1 MKETM
6 KEVVITG
13 PKQYEVREVPVPH
26 PGDGEVLIQMKAAGV
41 CGSDVHQFLGE
52 NPNAVFPRVPGH
64 ENAGVIVAVGKDV
77 KNIKV
82 GDHVVVDL
90 VVACGECPQCKKG
103 RRNVCRTVK
112 ARGSAID
119 GGWREY
125 FAVPEHEVYL
135 LPQDMPFKDAALIE
149 PFAIGGHCTTRAGI
163 QGGESVLVLGSGTI
177 GAVILQTLKL
187 KGCRVICADINDA
200 SLARAKEYGVS
211 FCTVNHAS
219 HYGFGGFYAMQAAEE
234 GMIGFNI
241 CNSPA
246 LVAPF
251 GGASAML
258 GTNPLAVSLPTGDPD
273 RPLTLD
279 MATSAAARGK
289 VTLAKKNGQSIPL
302 GWGVD
307 SQGNPTTDP
316 EAVLSGGA
324 MLPMGGP
331 KGYAIS
337 LIIDVLCSCITGS
350 ADGQTMG
357 SFYDFTRTQNSGYCF
372 AALDLSRMVEPEVWS
387 QRVQALLDTMR
398 ACPRQPGVEA
408 IQIPG
413 QPEQE
418 KQERNLREGIALS
431 SAVEGELRAL
441 SERLQVPL
449 PAPLGE

>member
-13 PKQYEVREVPVPH
+13 PKQYEIREVPVPK
-26 PGDGEVLIQMKAAGV
+26 PGNGEVLIQMKAAGV

-200 SLARAKEYGVS
+200 SLARAKEYGADAIVNTKTENLKDAVQKFTDGAGVDVIFDS
-211 FCTVNHAS
+211 ACYPGSLTAVLEMGIPANGATIVPMGFCTAQEGITQAMINTRELSIIGTRMSCNQFQPTIERFAKHEYQLDGMVS
-219 HYGFGGFYAMQAAEE
+219 HYIPFSQVGQVFENIIHPPKDMKKMVIVFDEE
-234 GMIGFNI
+234 
-241 CNSPA
+241 
-246 LVAPF
+246 
-251 GGASAML
+251 
-258 GTNPLAVSLPTGDPD
+258 
-273 RPLTLD
+273 
-279 MATSAAARGK
+279 
-289 VTLAKKNGQSIPL
+289 
-302 GWGVD
+302 
-307 SQGNPTTDP
+307 
-316 EAVLSGGA
+316 
-324 MLPMGGP
+324 
-331 KGYAIS
+331 
-337 LIIDVLCSCITGS
+337 
-350 ADGQTMG
+350 
-357 SFYDFTRTQNSGYCF
+357 
-372 AALDLSRMVEPEVWS
+372 
-387 QRVQALLDTMR
+387 
-398 ACPRQPGVEA
+398 
-408 IQIPG
+408 
-413 QPEQE
+413 
-418 KQERNLREGIALS
+418 
-431 SAVEGELRAL
+431 
-441 SERLQVPL
+441 
-449 PAPLGE
+449 

>member
-6 KEVVITG
+6 KELVITG
-13 PKQYEVREVPVPH
+13 PKQYEIREVPMPK

-200 SLARAKEYGVS
+200 SLARAKEYGADAIVNTKTENLKDAVQKFTDGAGVDVIFDS
-211 FCTVNHAS
+211 ACYPGSLTAVLEMGIPANGATIVPMGFCTAQEGITQAMINTRELSIIGTRMSCNQFQPTIERFAKHEYQLDGMVS
-219 HYGFGGFYAMQAAEE
+219 HYIPFSQVGQVFENIIHPPKDMKKMVIVFDEE
-234 GMIGFNI
+234 
-241 CNSPA
+241 
-246 LVAPF
+246 
-251 GGASAML
+251 
-258 GTNPLAVSLPTGDPD
+258 
-273 RPLTLD
+273 
-279 MATSAAARGK
+279 
-289 VTLAKKNGQSIPL
+289 
-302 GWGVD
+302 
-307 SQGNPTTDP
+307 
-316 EAVLSGGA
+316 
-324 MLPMGGP
+324 
-331 KGYAIS
+331 
-337 LIIDVLCSCITGS
+337 
-350 ADGQTMG
+350 
-357 SFYDFTRTQNSGYCF
+357 
-372 AALDLSRMVEPEVWS
+372 
-387 QRVQALLDTMR
+387 
-398 ACPRQPGVEA
+398 
-408 IQIPG
+408 
-413 QPEQE
+413 
-418 KQERNLREGIALS
+418 
-431 SAVEGELRAL
+431 
-441 SERLQVPL
+441 
-449 PAPLGE
+449 

>member
-6 KEVVITG
+6 KERVITG
-13 PKQYEVREVPVPH
+13 PEQYEIREVPVPK

-82 GDHVVVDL
+82 GDHVGVDL

-200 SLARAKEYGVS
+200 SLARAKEYGADAIVNTKTENLKDAVQKFTDGAGVDVIFDS
-211 FCTVNHAS
+211 ACYPGSLTAVLEMGIPANGATIVPMGFCTAQEGITQAMINTRELSIIGTRMSCNQFQPTIERFAKHEYQLDGMVS
-219 HYGFGGFYAMQAAEE
+219 HYIPFSQVGQVFENIIHPPKDMKKMVIVFDEE
-234 GMIGFNI
+234 
-241 CNSPA
+241 
-246 LVAPF
+246 
-251 GGASAML
+251 
-258 GTNPLAVSLPTGDPD
+258 
-273 RPLTLD
+273 
-279 MATSAAARGK
+279 
-289 VTLAKKNGQSIPL
+289 
-302 GWGVD
+302 
-307 SQGNPTTDP
+307 
-316 EAVLSGGA
+316 
-324 MLPMGGP
+324 
-331 KGYAIS
+331 
-337 LIIDVLCSCITGS
+337 
-350 ADGQTMG
+350 
-357 SFYDFTRTQNSGYCF
+357 
-372 AALDLSRMVEPEVWS
+372 
-387 QRVQALLDTMR
+387 
-398 ACPRQPGVEA
+398 
-408 IQIPG
+408 
-413 QPEQE
+413 
-418 KQERNLREGIALS
+418 
-431 SAVEGELRAL
+431 
-441 SERLQVPL
+441 
-449 PAPLGE
+449 

>member
-13 PKQYEVREVPVPH
+13 PKQYEIREVPVPK

-200 SLARAKEYGVS
+200 SLARAKEYGADAIVNTKTENLKDAVQKFTDGAGVDVIFDS
-211 FCTVNHAS
+211 ACYPGSLTAVLEMGIPANGATIVPMGFCTAQEGITQAMINTRELSIIGTRMSCNQFQPTIERFAKHEYQLDGMVS
-219 HYGFGGFYAMQAAEE
+219 HYIPFSQVGQVFENIIHPPKDMKKMVIIFDEE
-234 GMIGFNI
+234 
-241 CNSPA
+241 
-246 LVAPF
+246 
-251 GGASAML
+251 
-258 GTNPLAVSLPTGDPD
+258 
-273 RPLTLD
+273 
-279 MATSAAARGK
+279 
-289 VTLAKKNGQSIPL
+289 
-302 GWGVD
+302 
-307 SQGNPTTDP
+307 
-316 EAVLSGGA
+316 
-324 MLPMGGP
+324 
-331 KGYAIS
+331 
-337 LIIDVLCSCITGS
+337 
-350 ADGQTMG
+350 
-357 SFYDFTRTQNSGYCF
+357 
-372 AALDLSRMVEPEVWS
+372 
-387 QRVQALLDTMR
+387 
-398 ACPRQPGVEA
+398 
-408 IQIPG
+408 
-413 QPEQE
+413 
-418 KQERNLREGIALS
+418 
-431 SAVEGELRAL
+431 
-441 SERLQVPL
+441 
-449 PAPLGE
+449 

>member
-13 PKQYEVREVPVPH
+13 PKQYEIREVPVPK

-119 GGWREY
+119 GGWRED

-200 SLARAKEYGVS
+200 SLARAKEYGADAIVNTKTENLKDAVQKFTDGAGVDVIFDS
-211 FCTVNHAS
+211 ACYPGSLTAVLEMGIPANGATIVPMGFCTAQEGITQAMINTRELSIIGTRMSCNQFQPTIERFAKHEYQLDGMVS
-219 HYGFGGFYAMQAAEE
+219 HYIPFSQVGQVFENIIHPPKDMKKMVIVFDEE
-234 GMIGFNI
+234 
-241 CNSPA
+241 
-246 LVAPF
+246 
-251 GGASAML
+251 
-258 GTNPLAVSLPTGDPD
+258 
-273 RPLTLD
+273 
-279 MATSAAARGK
+279 
-289 VTLAKKNGQSIPL
+289 
-302 GWGVD
+302 
-307 SQGNPTTDP
+307 
-316 EAVLSGGA
+316 
-324 MLPMGGP
+324 
-331 KGYAIS
+331 
-337 LIIDVLCSCITGS
+337 
-350 ADGQTMG
+350 
-357 SFYDFTRTQNSGYCF
+357 
-372 AALDLSRMVEPEVWS
+372 
-387 QRVQALLDTMR
+387 
-398 ACPRQPGVEA
+398 
-408 IQIPG
+408 
-413 QPEQE
+413 
-418 KQERNLREGIALS
+418 
-431 SAVEGELRAL
+431 
-441 SERLQVPL
+441 
-449 PAPLGE
+449 

>member
-13 PKQYEVREVPVPH
+13 PKQYEIREVPVPK

-200 SLARAKEYGVS
+200 SRARAKEYGADAIVNTKTENLKDAVQKFTDGAGVDVIFDS
-211 FCTVNHAS
+211 ACYPGSLTAVLEMGIPANGATIVPMGFCTAQEGITQAMINTRELSIIGTRMSCNQFQPTIERFAKHEYQLDGMVS
-219 HYGFGGFYAMQAAEE
+219 HYIPFSQVGQVFENIIHPPKDMKKMVIVFDEE
-234 GMIGFNI
+234 
-241 CNSPA
+241 
-246 LVAPF
+246 
-251 GGASAML
+251 
-258 GTNPLAVSLPTGDPD
+258 
-273 RPLTLD
+273 
-279 MATSAAARGK
+279 
-289 VTLAKKNGQSIPL
+289 
-302 GWGVD
+302 
-307 SQGNPTTDP
+307 
-316 EAVLSGGA
+316 
-324 MLPMGGP
+324 
-331 KGYAIS
+331 
-337 LIIDVLCSCITGS
+337 
-350 ADGQTMG
+350 
-357 SFYDFTRTQNSGYCF
+357 
-372 AALDLSRMVEPEVWS
+372 
-387 QRVQALLDTMR
+387 
-398 ACPRQPGVEA
+398 
-408 IQIPG
+408 
-413 QPEQE
+413 
-418 KQERNLREGIALS
+418 
-431 SAVEGELRAL
+431 
-441 SERLQVPL
+441 
-449 PAPLGE
+449 

>member
-13 PKQYEVREVPVPH
+13 PKQYEIREVPVPK

-200 SLARAKEYGVS
+200 SLARAKEYGADAIVNTKTENLKDAVQKFTDGAGVDVIFDS
-211 FCTVNHAS
+211 ACYPGSLTAVLEMGIPANGATIVPMGFCTAQEGITQAMINTRELSIVGTRMSCNQFQPTIERFAKHEYQLDGMVS
-219 HYGFGGFYAMQAAEE
+219 HYIPFSQVGQVFENIIHPPKDMKKMVIVFDEE
-234 GMIGFNI
+234 
-241 CNSPA
+241 
-246 LVAPF
+246 
-251 GGASAML
+251 
-258 GTNPLAVSLPTGDPD
+258 
-273 RPLTLD
+273 
-279 MATSAAARGK
+279 
-289 VTLAKKNGQSIPL
+289 
-302 GWGVD
+302 
-307 SQGNPTTDP
+307 
-316 EAVLSGGA
+316 
-324 MLPMGGP
+324 
-331 KGYAIS
+331 
-337 LIIDVLCSCITGS
+337 
-350 ADGQTMG
+350 
-357 SFYDFTRTQNSGYCF
+357 
-372 AALDLSRMVEPEVWS
+372 
-387 QRVQALLDTMR
+387 
-398 ACPRQPGVEA
+398 
-408 IQIPG
+408 
-413 QPEQE
+413 
-418 KQERNLREGIALS
+418 
-431 SAVEGELRAL
+431 
-441 SERLQVPL
+441 
-449 PAPLGE
+449 

>member
-13 PKQYEVREVPVPH
+13 PKQYEIREVLVPK

-200 SLARAKEYGVS
+200 SLARAKEYGADAIVNTKTKS
-211 FCTVNHAS
+211 LKEAVQEFTDGAGVDVIFDSACYPGSLTAVLEMGIPANGATIVPMGFCTAQEGITQAMINTRELSIIGTRMSCNQFQPTIERFAKHEYQLDGMVS
-219 HYGFGGFYAMQAAEE
+219 HYIPFSQVGQVFENIIHPPKNMKKMVIVFDEE
-234 GMIGFNI
+234 
-241 CNSPA
+241 
-246 LVAPF
+246 
-251 GGASAML
+251 
-258 GTNPLAVSLPTGDPD
+258 
-273 RPLTLD
+273 
-279 MATSAAARGK
+279 
-289 VTLAKKNGQSIPL
+289 
-302 GWGVD
+302 
-307 SQGNPTTDP
+307 
-316 EAVLSGGA
+316 
-324 MLPMGGP
+324 
-331 KGYAIS
+331 
-337 LIIDVLCSCITGS
+337 
-350 ADGQTMG
+350 
-357 SFYDFTRTQNSGYCF
+357 
-372 AALDLSRMVEPEVWS
+372 
-387 QRVQALLDTMR
+387 
-398 ACPRQPGVEA
+398 
-408 IQIPG
+408 
-413 QPEQE
+413 
-418 KQERNLREGIALS
+418 
-431 SAVEGELRAL
+431 
-441 SERLQVPL
+441 
-449 PAPLGE
+449 

>member
-13 PKQYEVREVPVPH
+13 PKQYEIREVPVPK

-200 SLARAKEYGVS
+200 SLARAKEYGADAIVNTKTENLKDAIQKFTDGAGVDVIFDS
-211 FCTVNHAS
+211 ACYPGSLTAVLEMGIPANGATIVPMGFCTAQEGITQAMINTRELSIIGTRMSCNQFQPTIERFAKHEYQLDGMVS
-219 HYGFGGFYAMQAAEE
+219 HYIPFSQVGQVFENIIHPPKDMKKMVIVFDEE
-234 GMIGFNI
+234 
-241 CNSPA
+241 
-246 LVAPF
+246 
-251 GGASAML
+251 
-258 GTNPLAVSLPTGDPD
+258 
-273 RPLTLD
+273 
-279 MATSAAARGK
+279 
-289 VTLAKKNGQSIPL
+289 
-302 GWGVD
+302 
-307 SQGNPTTDP
+307 
-316 EAVLSGGA
+316 
-324 MLPMGGP
+324 
-331 KGYAIS
+331 
-337 LIIDVLCSCITGS
+337 
-350 ADGQTMG
+350 
-357 SFYDFTRTQNSGYCF
+357 
-372 AALDLSRMVEPEVWS
+372 
-387 QRVQALLDTMR
+387 
-398 ACPRQPGVEA
+398 
-408 IQIPG
+408 
-413 QPEQE
+413 
-418 KQERNLREGIALS
+418 
-431 SAVEGELRAL
+431 
-441 SERLQVPL
+441 
-449 PAPLGE
+449 

>member
-6 KEVVITG
+6 KEAVITG
-13 PKQYEVREVPVPH
+13 PKQYEIREVPVPK

-125 FAVPEHEVYL
+125 FVVPEHEVYL

-200 SLARAKEYGVS
+200 SLARAKEYGADAIVNTKTENLKDAVQKFTDGAGVDVIFDS
-211 FCTVNHAS
+211 ACYPGSLTAVLEMGIPANGATIVPMGFCTAQEGITQAMINTRELSIIGTRMSCNQFQPTIERFAKHEYQLDGMVS
-219 HYGFGGFYAMQAAEE
+219 HYIPFSQVGQVFENIIHPPKDMKKMVIVFDEE
-234 GMIGFNI
+234 
-241 CNSPA
+241 
-246 LVAPF
+246 
-251 GGASAML
+251 
-258 GTNPLAVSLPTGDPD
+258 
-273 RPLTLD
+273 
-279 MATSAAARGK
+279 
-289 VTLAKKNGQSIPL
+289 
-302 GWGVD
+302 
-307 SQGNPTTDP
+307 
-316 EAVLSGGA
+316 
-324 MLPMGGP
+324 
-331 KGYAIS
+331 
-337 LIIDVLCSCITGS
+337 
-350 ADGQTMG
+350 
-357 SFYDFTRTQNSGYCF
+357 
-372 AALDLSRMVEPEVWS
+372 
-387 QRVQALLDTMR
+387 
-398 ACPRQPGVEA
+398 
-408 IQIPG
+408 
-413 QPEQE
+413 
-418 KQERNLREGIALS
+418 
-431 SAVEGELRAL
+431 
-441 SERLQVPL
+441 
-449 PAPLGE
+449 

>member
-13 PKQYEVREVPVPH
+13 PKQYEIREVPVPK

-135 LPQDMPFKDAALIE
+135 LPQDMSFKDAALIE

-200 SLARAKEYGVS
+200 SLARAKEYGADAIVNTKTENLKDAVQKFTDGAGVDVIFDS
-211 FCTVNHAS
+211 ACYPGSLTAVLEMGIPANGATIVPMGFCTAQEGITQAMINTRELSIIGTRMSCNQFQPTIERFAKHEYQLDGMVS
-219 HYGFGGFYAMQAAEE
+219 HYIPFSQVGQVFENIIHPPKDMKKMVIVFDEE
-234 GMIGFNI
+234 
-241 CNSPA
+241 
-246 LVAPF
+246 
-251 GGASAML
+251 
-258 GTNPLAVSLPTGDPD
+258 
-273 RPLTLD
+273 
-279 MATSAAARGK
+279 
-289 VTLAKKNGQSIPL
+289 
-302 GWGVD
+302 
-307 SQGNPTTDP
+307 
-316 EAVLSGGA
+316 
-324 MLPMGGP
+324 
-331 KGYAIS
+331 
-337 LIIDVLCSCITGS
+337 
-350 ADGQTMG
+350 
-357 SFYDFTRTQNSGYCF
+357 
-372 AALDLSRMVEPEVWS
+372 
-387 QRVQALLDTMR
+387 
-398 ACPRQPGVEA
+398 
-408 IQIPG
+408 
-413 QPEQE
+413 
-418 KQERNLREGIALS
+418 
-431 SAVEGELRAL
+431 
-441 SERLQVPL
+441 
-449 PAPLGE
+449 

>member
-13 PKQYEVREVPVPH
+13 PKQYEIREVPVPK

-200 SLARAKEYGVS
+200 SLARAKEYGADAIVNTKTENLKDAVQKFTDGAGVDAIFDS
-211 FCTVNHAS
+211 ACYPGSLTAVLEMGIPANGATIVPMGFCTAQEGITQAMINTRELSIIGTRMSCNQFQPTIERFAKHEYQLDGMVS
-219 HYGFGGFYAMQAAEE
+219 HYIPFSQVGQVFENIIHPPKDMKKMVIVFDEE
-234 GMIGFNI
+234 
-241 CNSPA
+241 
-246 LVAPF
+246 
-251 GGASAML
+251 
-258 GTNPLAVSLPTGDPD
+258 
-273 RPLTLD
+273 
-279 MATSAAARGK
+279 
-289 VTLAKKNGQSIPL
+289 
-302 GWGVD
+302 
-307 SQGNPTTDP
+307 
-316 EAVLSGGA
+316 
-324 MLPMGGP
+324 
-331 KGYAIS
+331 
-337 LIIDVLCSCITGS
+337 
-350 ADGQTMG
+350 
-357 SFYDFTRTQNSGYCF
+357 
-372 AALDLSRMVEPEVWS
+372 
-387 QRVQALLDTMR
+387 
-398 ACPRQPGVEA
+398 
-408 IQIPG
+408 
-413 QPEQE
+413 
-418 KQERNLREGIALS
+418 
-431 SAVEGELRAL
+431 
-441 SERLQVPL
+441 
-449 PAPLGE
+449 

>member
-13 PKQYEVREVPVPH
+13 PKQYEIREVPMPK

-200 SLARAKEYGVS
+200 SLARAKEYGADAIVNTKTENLKDAVQKFTDGAGVDVIFDS
-211 FCTVNHAS
+211 ACYPGSLTAVLEMGIPANGATIVPMGFCTAQEGITQAMINTRELSIIGTRMSCNQFQPTIERFAKHEYQLDGMVS
-219 HYGFGGFYAMQAAEE
+219 HYIPFSQVGQVFENIIHPPKDMKKMVIVFDEE
-234 GMIGFNI
+234 
-241 CNSPA
+241 
-246 LVAPF
+246 
-251 GGASAML
+251 
-258 GTNPLAVSLPTGDPD
+258 
-273 RPLTLD
+273 
-279 MATSAAARGK
+279 
-289 VTLAKKNGQSIPL
+289 
-302 GWGVD
+302 
-307 SQGNPTTDP
+307 
-316 EAVLSGGA
+316 
-324 MLPMGGP
+324 
-331 KGYAIS
+331 
-337 LIIDVLCSCITGS
+337 
-350 ADGQTMG
+350 
-357 SFYDFTRTQNSGYCF
+357 
-372 AALDLSRMVEPEVWS
+372 
-387 QRVQALLDTMR
+387 
-398 ACPRQPGVEA
+398 
-408 IQIPG
+408 
-413 QPEQE
+413 
-418 KQERNLREGIALS
+418 
-431 SAVEGELRAL
+431 
-441 SERLQVPL
+441 
-449 PAPLGE
+449 

>member
-13 PKQYEVREVPVPH
+13 PKQYEIREVPVPK

-200 SLARAKEYGVS
+200 SLARAKEYGADAIVNTKS
-211 FCTVNHAS
+211 LKEAVQEFTNGAGVDAIFDSACYPGSLTAVLEMGIPANGATIVPMGFCTAQEGITQAMINTRELSIIGTRMSCNQFQPTIERFAKHEYQLDGMVS
-219 HYGFGGFYAMQAAEE
+219 HYIPFSQVGQVFENIIHPPKDMKKMVIVFDEE
-234 GMIGFNI
+234 
-241 CNSPA
+241 
-246 LVAPF
+246 
-251 GGASAML
+251 
-258 GTNPLAVSLPTGDPD
+258 
-273 RPLTLD
+273 
-279 MATSAAARGK
+279 
-289 VTLAKKNGQSIPL
+289 
-302 GWGVD
+302 
-307 SQGNPTTDP
+307 
-316 EAVLSGGA
+316 
-324 MLPMGGP
+324 
-331 KGYAIS
+331 
-337 LIIDVLCSCITGS
+337 
-350 ADGQTMG
+350 
-357 SFYDFTRTQNSGYCF
+357 
-372 AALDLSRMVEPEVWS
+372 
-387 QRVQALLDTMR
+387 
-398 ACPRQPGVEA
+398 
-408 IQIPG
+408 
-413 QPEQE
+413 
-418 KQERNLREGIALS
+418 
-431 SAVEGELRAL
+431 
-441 SERLQVPL
+441 
-449 PAPLGE
+449 

>member
-13 PKQYEVREVPVPH
+13 PKQYEIREVPVPK

-200 SLARAKEYGVS
+200 SLARAKEYGADAIVNTKTKS
-211 FCTVNHAS
+211 LKEAVQEFTDGAGVDVIFDSACYPGSLTAVLEMGIPANGATIVPMGFCTAQEGITQAMINTRELSIIGTRMSCNQFQPTIERFAKHEYQLDGMVS
-219 HYGFGGFYAMQAAEE
+219 HYIPFSQVGQVFENIIHPPKDMKKMVSVFDEE
-234 GMIGFNI
+234 
-241 CNSPA
+241 
-246 LVAPF
+246 
-251 GGASAML
+251 
-258 GTNPLAVSLPTGDPD
+258 
-273 RPLTLD
+273 
-279 MATSAAARGK
+279 
-289 VTLAKKNGQSIPL
+289 
-302 GWGVD
+302 
-307 SQGNPTTDP
+307 
-316 EAVLSGGA
+316 
-324 MLPMGGP
+324 
-331 KGYAIS
+331 
-337 LIIDVLCSCITGS
+337 
-350 ADGQTMG
+350 
-357 SFYDFTRTQNSGYCF
+357 
-372 AALDLSRMVEPEVWS
+372 
-387 QRVQALLDTMR
+387 
-398 ACPRQPGVEA
+398 
-408 IQIPG
+408 
-413 QPEQE
+413 
-418 KQERNLREGIALS
+418 
-431 SAVEGELRAL
+431 
-441 SERLQVPL
+441 
-449 PAPLGE
+449 

>member
-13 PKQYEVREVPVPH
+13 PKQYEIREVPVPK

-125 FAVPEHEVYL
+125 FAVPEHEVYR

-200 SLARAKEYGVS
+200 SLARAKEYGADAIVNTKTENLKDAVQKFTDGAGVDVIFDS
-211 FCTVNHAS
+211 ACYPGSLTAVLEMGIPANGATIVPMGFCTAQEGITQAMINTRELSIIGTRMSCNQFQPTIERFAKHEYQLDGMVS
-219 HYGFGGFYAMQAAEE
+219 HYIPFSQVGQVFENIIHPPKDMKKMVIVFDEE
-234 GMIGFNI
+234 
-241 CNSPA
+241 
-246 LVAPF
+246 
-251 GGASAML
+251 
-258 GTNPLAVSLPTGDPD
+258 
-273 RPLTLD
+273 
-279 MATSAAARGK
+279 
-289 VTLAKKNGQSIPL
+289 
-302 GWGVD
+302 
-307 SQGNPTTDP
+307 
-316 EAVLSGGA
+316 
-324 MLPMGGP
+324 
-331 KGYAIS
+331 
-337 LIIDVLCSCITGS
+337 
-350 ADGQTMG
+350 
-357 SFYDFTRTQNSGYCF
+357 
-372 AALDLSRMVEPEVWS
+372 
-387 QRVQALLDTMR
+387 
-398 ACPRQPGVEA
+398 
-408 IQIPG
+408 
-413 QPEQE
+413 
-418 KQERNLREGIALS
+418 
-431 SAVEGELRAL
+431 
-441 SERLQVPL
+441 
-449 PAPLGE
+449 

>member
-13 PKQYEVREVPVPH
+13 PKQYEIREVPVPK

-82 GDHVVVDL
+82 GDRVVVDL

-200 SLARAKEYGVS
+200 SLARAKEYGADAIVNTKTENLKDAVQKFTDGAGVDVIFDS
-211 FCTVNHAS
+211 ACYPGSLTAVLEMGIPANGATIVPMGFCTAQEGITQAMINTRELSIIGTRMSCNQFQPTIERFAKHEYQLDGMVS
-219 HYGFGGFYAMQAAEE
+219 HYIPFSQVGQVFENIIHPPKDMKKMVIVFDEE
-234 GMIGFNI
+234 
-241 CNSPA
+241 
-246 LVAPF
+246 
-251 GGASAML
+251 
-258 GTNPLAVSLPTGDPD
+258 
-273 RPLTLD
+273 
-279 MATSAAARGK
+279 
-289 VTLAKKNGQSIPL
+289 
-302 GWGVD
+302 
-307 SQGNPTTDP
+307 
-316 EAVLSGGA
+316 
-324 MLPMGGP
+324 
-331 KGYAIS
+331 
-337 LIIDVLCSCITGS
+337 
-350 ADGQTMG
+350 
-357 SFYDFTRTQNSGYCF
+357 
-372 AALDLSRMVEPEVWS
+372 
-387 QRVQALLDTMR
+387 
-398 ACPRQPGVEA
+398 
-408 IQIPG
+408 
-413 QPEQE
+413 
-418 KQERNLREGIALS
+418 
-431 SAVEGELRAL
+431 
-441 SERLQVPL
+441 
-449 PAPLGE
+449 

>member
-13 PKQYEVREVPVPH
+13 PKQYEIREVPVPK

-200 SLARAKEYGVS
+200 SLARAKEYGADAIVNTKTENLKDAVQKFTDGAGVDVIFDS
-211 FCTVNHAS
+211 ACYPGSLTAVLEMGIPANGATIDPMGFCTAQEGITQAMINTRELSIIGTRMSCNQFQPTIERFAKHEYQLDGMVS
-219 HYGFGGFYAMQAAEE
+219 HYIPFSQVGQVFENIIHPPKDMKKMVIVFDEE
-234 GMIGFNI
+234 
-241 CNSPA
+241 
-246 LVAPF
+246 
-251 GGASAML
+251 
-258 GTNPLAVSLPTGDPD
+258 
-273 RPLTLD
+273 
-279 MATSAAARGK
+279 
-289 VTLAKKNGQSIPL
+289 
-302 GWGVD
+302 
-307 SQGNPTTDP
+307 
-316 EAVLSGGA
+316 
-324 MLPMGGP
+324 
-331 KGYAIS
+331 
-337 LIIDVLCSCITGS
+337 
-350 ADGQTMG
+350 
-357 SFYDFTRTQNSGYCF
+357 
-372 AALDLSRMVEPEVWS
+372 
-387 QRVQALLDTMR
+387 
-398 ACPRQPGVEA
+398 
-408 IQIPG
+408 
-413 QPEQE
+413 
-418 KQERNLREGIALS
+418 
-431 SAVEGELRAL
+431 
-441 SERLQVPL
+441 
-449 PAPLGE
+449 

>member
-6 KEVVITG
+6 KDVVITG
-13 PKQYEVREVPVPH
+13 PKQYEIREVPVPK

-200 SLARAKEYGVS
+200 SLARAKEYGADAIVNTKTENLKDAVQKFTDGAGVDVIFDS
-211 FCTVNHAS
+211 ACYPGSLTAVLEMGIPANGATIVPMGFCTAQEGITQAMINTRELSIIGTRMSCNQFQPTIERFAKHEYQLDGMVS
-219 HYGFGGFYAMQAAEE
+219 HYIPFSQVGQVFENIIHPPKDMKKMVIVFDEE
-234 GMIGFNI
+234 
-241 CNSPA
+241 
-246 LVAPF
+246 
-251 GGASAML
+251 
-258 GTNPLAVSLPTGDPD
+258 
-273 RPLTLD
+273 
-279 MATSAAARGK
+279 
-289 VTLAKKNGQSIPL
+289 
-302 GWGVD
+302 
-307 SQGNPTTDP
+307 
-316 EAVLSGGA
+316 
-324 MLPMGGP
+324 
-331 KGYAIS
+331 
-337 LIIDVLCSCITGS
+337 
-350 ADGQTMG
+350 
-357 SFYDFTRTQNSGYCF
+357 
-372 AALDLSRMVEPEVWS
+372 
-387 QRVQALLDTMR
+387 
-398 ACPRQPGVEA
+398 
-408 IQIPG
+408 
-413 QPEQE
+413 
-418 KQERNLREGIALS
+418 
-431 SAVEGELRAL
+431 
-441 SERLQVPL
+441 
-449 PAPLGE
+449 